1 MVKGI
6 FKKTAIAGVLAV
18 FLGLFFNLQGE
29 QMDAKNQAKD
39 TEGKKTIVL
48 AGGCFW
54 GTQAYLK
61 QLPGVLKTEVV
72 YANSKQVNPSYKDV
86 SYGDTNAAEAV
97 YVEYDEYTI
106 DLKHLLTYFF
116 KTIDPTSINKQGNDR
131 GSQYR
136 SGIYFTDKADEA
148 EILAFVKEQ
157 QKNYK
162 KPIVTEVMALEN
174 MYKAEEYHQD
184 YLDKNPNGYCHVT
197 FDSLPKK
204 GEILSDKKRPGDEMK
219 QNLQNYTNKDD
230 KTLKS
235 ELSAMSYDVVKNAAT
250 ERPYSSELNDEDRVG
265 IYVDITNG
273 QPLFSSYDKYDA
285 GCGWPS
291 FTKPID
297 MSLVNEKIDL
307 SHGMVR
313 TEIKSKM
320 SDSHLGHIFN
330 DGPKDKGGMRYCVNG
345 AALKFVP
352 KEEMAAKGY
361 EYLIPYL
368 DAQYSAK

>member
-39 TEGKKTIVL
+39 TAGKKTIVL

-184 YLDKNPNGYCHVT
+184 YLDKNPNGY
-197 FDSLPKK
+197 
-204 GEILSDKKRPGDEMK
+204 
-219 QNLQNYTNKDD
+219 
-230 KTLKS
+230 
-235 ELSAMSYDVVKNAAT
+235 
-250 ERPYSSELNDEDRVG
+250 
-265 IYVDITNG
+265 
-273 QPLFSSYDKYDA
+273 
-285 GCGWPS
+285 
-291 FTKPID
+291 
-297 MSLVNEKIDL
+297 
-307 SHGMVR
+307 
-313 TEIKSKM
+313 
-320 SDSHLGHIFN
+320 
-330 DGPKDKGGMRYCVNG
+330 
-345 AALKFVP
+345 
-352 KEEMAAKGY
+352 
-361 EYLIPYL
+361 
-368 DAQYSAK
+368 

>member
-39 TEGKKTIVL
+39 TAGKKTIVL

-265 IYVDITNG
+265 IYVDITTG
-273 QPLFSSYDKYDA
+273 KPLFSSSDKYDA

-291 FTKPID
+291 FTKPITLSALNYLQD
-297 MSLVNEKIDL
+297 DSLGMS
-307 SHGMVR
+307 R
-313 TEIKSKM
+313 TEVVSQTGGA
-320 SDSHLGHIFN
+320 HLGHVFD
-330 DGPKDKGGMRYCVNG
+330 DGPSDKGGLRYCING
-345 AALKFVP
+345 ASLRFVP
-352 KEEMAAKGY
+352 YDKMEAEGY
-361 EYLIPYL
+361 GEYLPYV
-368 DAQYSAK
+368 K

>member
-29 QMDAKNQAKD
+29 QMDTKNQAKD
-39 TEGKKTIVL
+39 TTGKKTIVL

-184 YLDKNPNGYCHVT
+184 YLDKNPSRYCHINPEL
-197 FDSLPKK
+197 FELAKK
-204 GEILSDKKRPGDEMK
+204 A
-219 QNLQNYTNKDD
+219 NL
-230 KTLKS
+230 
-235 ELSAMSYDVVKNAAT
+235 
-250 ERPYSSELNDEDRVG
+250 R
-265 IYVDITNG
+265 
-273 QPLFSSYDKYDA
+273 
-285 GCGWPS
+285 
-291 FTKPID
+291 
-297 MSLVNEKIDL
+297 
-307 SHGMVR
+307 
-313 TEIKSKM
+313 
-320 SDSHLGHIFN
+320 
-330 DGPKDKGGMRYCVNG
+330 
-345 AALKFVP
+345 
-352 KEEMAAKGY
+352 
-361 EYLIPYL
+361 
-368 DAQYSAK
+368 